1 MGCTNCS
8 VSKDGTPS
16 GCGNKGHCSS
26 GSCNKKNTF
35 DWLAMDDFVD
45 PNAYPMVEVSFK
57 KGARKDFFHLP
68 DYVDAITGDM
78 VVVEASNGHDL
89 GRVTLSGD
97 LVRLQMKKKN
107 TPEKKV
113 SLKVLRKANSRDLE
127 KLQEARDTE
136 HAALVRARVLARTLG
151 LDMKIGDVEYQ
162 GDKRKATFY
171 YTAEGRV
178 DFRELVRVF
187 AKEYRVKI
195 EMRQIGAR
203 QESARIGGIGSCGRE
218 LCCSTWLSDF
228 KSVNTAAARYQ
239 NISINQTKLSGQC
252 GRLKCC
258 LNYELDMYLEALQ
271 EFPKTQKLHGR
282 TGRAELLKVDIFKK
296 LMYYSV
302 KNETGRFL
310 VVALKKEQVLEIK
323 KLNDEGDRDVNI
335 FHYQVMP
342 DVPEEKEE
350 DVMFADVT
358 GDIELPELKKK
369 KKKSKS
375 RYKKSKSRRSSK
387 PTNGKS

>member
-136 HAALVRARVLARTLG
+136 HAALVRARVLSRTLG

-195 EMRQIGAR
+195 EMRQIGSR
-203 QESARIGGIGSCGRE
+203 QESAIKISQSIRPNSQVSVGDSSAA
-218 LCCSTWLSDF
+218 STMSWIC
-228 KSVNTAAARYQ
+228 T
-239 NISINQTKLSGQC
+239 
-252 GRLKCC
+252 
-258 LNYELDMYLEALQ
+258 
-271 EFPKTQKLHGR
+271 
-282 TGRAELLKVDIFKK
+282 
-296 LMYYSV
+296 
-302 KNETGRFL
+302 
-310 VVALKKEQVLEIK
+310 
-323 KLNDEGDRDVNI
+323 
-335 FHYQVMP
+335 
-342 DVPEEKEE
+342 
-350 DVMFADVT
+350 
-358 GDIELPELKKK
+358 
-369 KKKSKS
+369 
-375 RYKKSKSRRSSK
+375 
-387 PTNGKS
+387 